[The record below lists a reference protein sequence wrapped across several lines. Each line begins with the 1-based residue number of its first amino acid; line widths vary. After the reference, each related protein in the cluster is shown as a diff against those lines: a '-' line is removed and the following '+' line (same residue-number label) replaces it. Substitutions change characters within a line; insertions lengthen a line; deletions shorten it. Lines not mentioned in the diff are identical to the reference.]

1 MSKSPSLSFLKKKT
15 ETASSQAGSEP
26 VETTYADPITTVSP
40 RSSSGKEIPS
50 WQVGKRAVTV
60 WVDEEQYRRVNA
72 LHYEVRKPVRELFQ
86 EALDLMLLAYD
97 QEPKFKA
104 EAMKLVTLLR
114 PDKD

>member
-60 WVDEEQYRRVNA
+60 WVDEEQYLRLNEVSK
-72 LHYEVRKPVRELFQ
+72 LHRKPVRRLMF
-86 EALDLMLLAYD
+86 EAINMVLPVYNKLPVKD
-97 QEPKFKA
+97 A
-104 EAMKLVTLLR
+104 EEA
-114 PDKD
+114 